1 MKSLKTCVV
10 TVGLALLAG
19 VSLAQTEKGK
29 YEVSGMFTYAHT
41 WADLNG
47 DTTSFDEYVGVIGLG
62 YYLNDHWE
70 IKDNTAILGFSGE
83 GVDATAVAIMAGPD
97 YHFLTE
103 KSLVPYV
110 GVYAGGI
117 FADGSIGSSDASTS
131 GLILDAHIGLKQF
144 VASNVA
150 IEYRLSYQ
158 YSEIEDVKLNNMMAM
173 IGINFLF

>member
-10 TVGLALLAG
+10 TLGLALLAG

-41 WADLNG
+41 WADFNG
-47 DTTSFDEYVGVIGLG
+47 STANFDEYVGVIGLG

-70 IKDNTAILGFSGE
+70 IKANTAILGFSGE

-97 YHFLTE
+97 YHLTRKE
-103 KSLVPYV
+103 PGALCRSLCRRHFRGYS
-110 GVYAGGI
+110 
-117 FADGSIGSSDASTS
+117 SIGSSDASTS

-144 VASNVA
+144 VASKRCDRISPV
-150 IEYRLSYQ
+150 LS
-158 YSEIEDVKLNNMMAM
+158 IL
-173 IGINFLF
+173 